1 MAGVGAFFAGDLAG
15 VGAFFA
21 GDLDGVAAAFF
32 SGVAAFLETGD
43 LAATTPLLRSP
54 RGDRG
59 GAAGEKAF
67 AAAAAAATSW

>member
-1 MAGVGAFFAGDLAG
+1 MRFSIMGQALWSPGFGSVE
-15 VGAFFA
+15 
-21 GDLDGVAAAFF
+21 AFF